1 MSPGDPEEE
10 FEMTGLLDGKC
21 IVITG
26 GASGIGRAAALACAR
41 EGASVVVADIDATGS
56 EAVAREIRESGAAAI
71 AVVCDVTKG
80 ADVTALF
87 ARAAQEFGGIDGA
100 FLNAGIEG
108 RVVPLGDYDEETF
121 RRVLEVNVVGVW
133 NCLRAVIGPMTAR
146 GRGSVVCTSSIAG
159 LVGAGAF
166 SAYVASKHA
175 VLGLMKTAAIETAK
189 SGIRVNAICP
199 GVIETPML
207 DRLADARE
215 GLVEAL
221 LGMKP
226 MGRLGTADE
235 VAEAA
240 VWLLSDR
247 ASFVTGHSLV
257 VDGGYVA
264 Q

>member
-1 MSPGDPEEE
+1 MS
-10 FEMTGLLDGKC
+10 LLEGKS
-21 IVITG
+21 IVVTG

-41 EGASVVVADIDATGS
+41 EGASIVVADIDAAGAES
-56 EAVAREIRESGAAAI
+56 VANTIRESGGRALSLT
-71 AVVCDVTKG
+71 CDVTSS
-80 ADVTALF
+80 ADVSALF
-87 ARAAQEFGGIDGA
+87 TRAAAEVGVDGA

-108 RVVPLGDYDEETF
+108 RVTSLVDYDEQTF
-121 RRVLEVNVVGVW
+121 RRVLDVNVLGVW
-133 NCLRAVIGPMTAR
+133 NCLRSVVPAMTAR
-146 GRGSVVCTSSIAG
+146 GHGSIVCTSSIAG

-207 DRLADARE
+207 DRLAQARD
-215 GLVEAL
+215 GLVDAL

-226 MGRLGTADE
+226 MGRLGSAEE
-235 VAEAA
+235 VAEGA

-247 ASFVTGHSLV
+247 SSFVTGHSLV
-257 VDGGYVA
+257 IDGGYVA

>member
-1 MSPGDPEEE
+1 MNGPLE
-10 FEMTGLLDGKC
+10 GKR

-26 GASGIGRAAALACAR
+26 GASGIGRSAALACAR
-41 EGASVVVADIDATGS
+41 DGASVVVADVDGPGS
-56 EAVAREIRESGAAAI
+56 EAVAREIGDAGGTAV
-71 AVVCDVTKG
+71 AVVCDVTRM
-80 ADVTALF
+80 ADVEALF
-87 ARAAQEFGGIDGA
+87 ARASEAFGEVNGA

-108 RVVPLGDYDEETF
+108 RVLPLDEYDEATF

-133 NCLRAVIGPMTAR
+133 NCLRAVVPRMTR
-146 GRGSVVCTSSIAG
+146 SGGGSIVCTSSIAG

-175 VLGLMKTAAIETAK
+175 VLGLMKTAAIETAR

-207 DRLADARE
+207 DRLAEARE
-215 GLVEAL
+215 GLVDSL

-226 MGRLGTADE
+226 MGRLGTAAE

-240 VWLLSDR
+240 VWLLSER
-247 ASFVTGHSLV
+247 ASFVTGHALV

>member
-1 MSPGDPEEE
+1 
-10 FEMTGLLDGKC
+10 MTGCLEGKR

-26 GASGIGRAAALACAR
+26 GASGIGRSAALACAKG
-41 EGASVVVADIDATGS
+41 GASVVVADVDGRGCES
-56 EAVAREIRESGAAAI
+56 VAREIRSSGGSALPG
-71 AVVCDVTKG
+71 VCDV
-80 ADVTALF
+80 ARSAEVEALF
-87 ARAAQEFGGIDGA
+87 ASAAEALGGVDGA

-108 RVVPLGDYDEETF
+108 RVALLGEYDEETF

-133 NCLRAVIGPMTAR
+133 NCLRAVVPRMD
-146 GRGSVVCTSSIAG
+146 GRGSIVCTSSIAG

-226 MGRLGTADE
+226 MGRLGTAAE

-247 ASFVTGHSLV
+247 ASFVTGHALV

>member
-1 MSPGDPEEE
+1 MSGCLE
-10 FEMTGLLDGKC
+10 GRG

-26 GASGIGRAAALACAR
+26 GASGIGRSAALACAR
-41 EGASVVVADIDATGS
+41 EGARVAVADVDARGS
-56 EAVAREIRESGAAAI
+56 EDAACEIRDAGGTAVAVI
-71 AVVCDVTKG
+71 CDVTCS
-80 ADVTALF
+80 AEVDALF
-87 ARAAQEFGGIDGA
+87 ARASEVLGQVDGA

-108 RVVPLGDYDEETF
+108 RVASLDEYDEVTF
-121 RRVLEVNVVGVW
+121 RRVLEVNVIGVW
-133 NCLRAVIGPMTAR
+133 NCLRVIVPQMTGR
-146 GRGSVVCTSSIAG
+146 GRGSIVCTSSIAG

-175 VLGLMKTAAIETAK
+175 VLGLMKTAAIESAR
-189 SGIRVNAICP
+189 SGVRVNAICP

-207 DRLADARE
+207 DRLAQARE
-215 GLVEAL
+215 GLVDAL
-221 LGMKP
+221 VGMKP
-226 MGRLGTADE
+226 MGRLGTAAE

-247 ASFVTGHSLV
+247 ASFVTGHALV

>member
-1 MSPGDPEEE
+1 MNGPLE
-10 FEMTGLLDGKC
+10 GKR

-26 GASGIGRAAALACAR
+26 GASGIGRSAALACAR
-41 EGASVVVADIDATGS
+41 DGASVVIADTDGKGS
-56 EAVAREIRESGAAAI
+56 EAVAREIGDAGGTAV
-71 AVVCDVTKG
+71 AVVCDVTRMP
-80 ADVTALF
+80 DVEALF
-87 ARAAQEFGGIDGA
+87 ARASEAFGEVNGA

-108 RVVPLGDYDEETF
+108 RVLPLDEYDEATF

-133 NCLRAVIGPMTAR
+133 NCLRAVVPRMTR
-146 GRGSVVCTSSIAG
+146 SGGGSIVCTSSIAG

-175 VLGLMKTAAIETAK
+175 VLGLMKTAAIETAR

-207 DRLADARE
+207 DRLAEARE
-215 GLVEAL
+215 GLVDSL

-226 MGRLGTADE
+226 MGRLGTAAE

-240 VWLLSDR
+240 VWLLSER
-247 ASFVTGHSLV
+247 ASFVTGHALV

>member
-1 MSPGDPEEE
+1 MA
-10 FEMTGLLDGKC
+10 GLLERRTV
-21 IVITG
+21 VITG
-26 GASGIGRAAALACAR
+26 GASGIGRAAALSCAR
-41 EGASVVVADIDATGS
+41 EGAQVVVADIDAKGV
-56 EAVAREIRESGAAAI
+56 EAVAAGIRDSGGTSLGI
-71 AVVCDVTKG
+71 ACDVTRS
-80 ADVTALF
+80 ADVSALF
-87 ARAAQEFGGIDGA
+87 TRAAGEIGHVDGA

-108 RVVPLGDYDEETF
+108 RVTTLTDYDEQIF
-121 RRVLEVNVVGVW
+121 RRVLEVNVIGVW
-133 NCLRAVIGPMTAR
+133 NCLRAVVPAMSN
-146 GRGSVVCTSSIAG
+146 RGSGSIVCTSSIAG
-159 LVGAGAF
+159 LIGAGAF

-207 DRLADARE
+207 DRLASARE
-215 GLVEAL
+215 GLVDAL

-226 MGRLGTADE
+226 MGRLGTANE

-247 ASFVTGHSLV
+247 ASFVTGHALV

>member
-1 MSPGDPEEE
+1 MNGPLE
-10 FEMTGLLDGKC
+10 GKRV
-21 IVITG
+21 VITG
-26 GASGIGRAAALACAR
+26 GASGIGRSAALACAR
-41 EGASVVVADIDATGS
+41 DGASVVVADVDGPGS
-56 EAVAREIRESGAAAI
+56 EAVAREIGDAGGTAV
-71 AVVCDVTKG
+71 AVVCDVTRM
-80 ADVTALF
+80 ADVEALF
-87 ARAAQEFGGIDGA
+87 ARASEAFGEVNGA

-108 RVVPLGDYDEETF
+108 RVLPLDEYDEATF

-133 NCLRAVIGPMTAR
+133 NCLRAVVPRMTR
-146 GRGSVVCTSSIAG
+146 SGGGSIVCTSSIAG

-175 VLGLMKTAAIETAK
+175 VLGLMKTAAIETAR

-207 DRLADARE
+207 DRLAEARE
-215 GLVEAL
+215 GLVDSL

-226 MGRLGTADE
+226 MGRLGTAAE

-240 VWLLSDR
+240 VWLLSER
-247 ASFVTGHSLV
+247 ASFVTGHALV